1 MCQVSLF
8 YRVRNCKGPSKEKDC
23 KRWQQIK
30 KEAAT
35 NLKYRQLA
43 SQLYNQMMPRLPGC
57 LFKFIQK
64 QPPKVFILLVDV
76 RKLKSC
82 SCKFL
87 AKFSRKTPVCQIRV
101 SFLKSIK
108 KETLAQLLSCEFCE
122 IVFHRTPLGILAAA
136 SEFCFFL
143 LIFLSTSFS
152 QLASQLYT
160 VCIASQLGSYPIVT
174 VSVLKLSYFL

>member
-1 MCQVSLF
+1 
-8 YRVRNCKGPSKEKDC
+8 
-23 KRWQQIK
+23 
-30 KEAAT
+30 
-35 NLKYRQLA
+35 
-43 SQLYNQMMPRLPGC
+43 MPRLPGC

-152 QLASQLYT
+152 QLASQLAIY
-160 VCIASQLGSYPIVT
+160 CMYSQLARQLSYSHCVCFKTQLFFMIAAAIFPVFYFLFLKLNLFPALHLC
-174 VSVLKLSYFL
+174 SVLPFFLGSFYRLSIVRLRC